1 MNQLPRW
8 NPCAGGCGQWC
19 TDRNVTATGESNLTN
34 YAIFTDS
41 VTDFS
46 TSGNLLDVLS

>member
-1 MNQLPRW
+1 MLGAV
-8 NPCAGGCGQWC
+8 AGGVLIEMSLPQV
-19 TDRNVTATGESNLTN
+19 RVT

-46 TSGNLLDVLS
+46 TSGNLLDVLEVNYLFT